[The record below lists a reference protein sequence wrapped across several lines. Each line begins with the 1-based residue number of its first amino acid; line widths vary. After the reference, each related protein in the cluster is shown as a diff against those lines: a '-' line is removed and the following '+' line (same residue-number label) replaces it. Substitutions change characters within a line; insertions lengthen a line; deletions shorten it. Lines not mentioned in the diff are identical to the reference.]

1 MLLKI
6 VFTLVLAAFGLYLFF
21 SFLCSNGEIS
31 RNESL
36 TKETKKHVS
45 LCEVISCVFILFLIA
60 SLWDKPDSSCCT
72 LSEDDYGMIMGCVDE
87 LSFLCD
93 KYSDAP
99 DDEIVT
105 LLNLISDTLESNYVE
120 IEE

>member
-6 VFTLVLAAFGLYLFF
+6 IFTLVLAAFGFYLF
-21 SFLCSNGEIS
+21 SSGVSNS
-31 RNESL
+31 RELSENESL
-36 TKETKKHVS
+36 SKDARNHVA
-45 LCEVISCVFILFLIA
+45 LCEAVACILILFLIA
-60 SLWDKPDSSCCT
+60 TLWDKPDSSYCT
-72 LSEDDYGMIMGCVDE
+72 LSEDDYGMLMGCVDE

-99 DDEIVT
+99 DDEIDGY
-105 LLNLISDTLESNYVE
+105 LKLISDTLKSNYVK

>member
-6 VFTLVLAAFGLYLFF
+6 IFTIVLVAFGFYLF
-21 SFLCSNGEIS
+21 SSGVSNNKELS
-31 RNESL
+31 ENELLSKDARN
-36 TKETKKHVS
+36 HVV
-45 LCEVISCVFILFLIA
+45 LCEAISCILILFLIA
-60 SLWDKPDSSCCT
+60 SLWDKPDSSYCT

-99 DDEIVT
+99 DDEIDSY
-105 LLNLISDTLESNYVE
+105 LRLIADTLESNYVE
-120 IEE
+120 VEE

>member
-6 VFTLVLAAFGLYLFF
+6 IFTLVLAAFGFYLFL
-21 SFLCSNGEIS
+21 SCLNNGEEIA

-36 TKETKKHVS
+36 TKDAKKHVS
-45 LCEVISCVFILFLIA
+45 LCEVVSFVFIVFLIV
-60 SLWDKPDSSCCT
+60 SIWEKPESSFCT
-72 LSEDDYGMIMGCVDE
+72 LSEDDYGMMMGCIDE

-99 DDEIVT
+99 DDEINSYLD
-105 LLNLISDTLESNYVE
+105 LLSDTLESNYVE
-120 IEE
+120 IEK